1 MITTQTADS
10 VLKSYYL
17 GVVSDQLDK
26 TVNPLLAE
34 IKKTASDVWG
44 RDVRKA
50 VRFGVSGG
58 VGAGTEDGDLPKAL
72 SSGYAQFVA
81 PLKNLYGTIEVSDK
95 AIRASENNEGAFVNL
110 LNDEMGSLVR
120 SSAFNFSRMLF
131 GDGSGKLASIT
142 AIPSTGDTEYTVDS
156 AINLAEGMV
165 VDIYSADTRDTA
177 GAVIASVDRATNKI
191 AFEGTVSNVAADD
204 VIYMQNSKDLE
215 ITGLKAIFEAEE
227 LYGIT
232 RTGKSWLTPYT
243 KSSFGAMSEDALQEA
258 IDGVEEYGG
267 GKVNF
272 IVCSRGVRRK
282 LITAHPRRRRPFLPQ
297 GHDVSS
303 QHRRLRSPSAVRLAV
318 AGGRGRQDLEAD
330 PRQARLYGD
339 ARQVRRAHVL
349 SSRRAGDA
357 HGHHRIT
364 RRAGD
369 DGQRSF
375 GACRRTSCKG
385 RPSKAARGAF

>member
-142 AIPSTGDTEYTVDS
+142 AIPSAGDPEYTVDS

-165 VDIYSADTRDTA
+165 VDIYSENTRDTA

-191 AFEGTVSNVAADD
+191 TFEGTVSNVAADD

-282 LITAHPRRRRPFLPQ
+282 LITAL
-297 GHDVSS
+297 SS
-303 QHRRLRSPSAVRLAV
+303 YRKTDTLSL
-318 AGGRGRQDLEAD
+318 AGGYTALSFNGIPVVADRFCPKGTMYLLNTDDFGLHQLCDWQWLEGEDGKIFKQIPGKPVYTATLVKYAELMCYR
-330 PRQARLYGD
+330 PVGQGMLTG
-339 ARQVRRAHVL
+339 
-349 SSRRAGDA
+349 
-357 HGHHRIT
+357 IT
-364 RRAGD
+364 E
-369 DGQRSF
+369 
-375 GACRRTSCKG
+375 
-385 RPSKAARGAF
+385 

>member
-191 AFEGTVSNVAADD
+191 AFEGTVSNVAAND

-232 RTGKSWLTPYT
+232 RTGKSWLTP
-243 KSSFGAMSEDALQEA
+243 
-258 IDGVEEYGG
+258 IR
-267 GKVNF
+267 
-272 IVCSRGVRRK
+272 SR
-282 LITAHPRRRRPFLPQ
+282 A
-297 GHDVSS
+297 
-303 QHRRLRSPSAVRLAV
+303 SAR
-318 AGGRGRQDLEAD
+318 
-330 PRQARLYGD
+330 
-339 ARQVRRAHVL
+339 
-349 SSRRAGDA
+349 
-357 HGHHRIT
+357 
-364 RRAGD
+364 
-369 DGQRSF
+369 
-375 GACRRTSCKG
+375 
-385 RPSKAARGAF
+385 

>member
-191 AFEGTVSNVAADD
+191 AFEGTVSNVAAND

-215 ITGLKAIFEAEE
+215 ITASKPSSRRRSFTASPARVRAGSPLYEVELRRDERGRFAGGDRRRGRIRRRQGQLHRLLAGREAQAHHGA
-227 LYGIT
+227 LFLPQDGHPLSCGRIYG
-232 RTGKSWLTPYT
+232 
-243 KSSFGAMSEDALQEA
+243 ALVQ
-258 IDGVEEYGG
+258 
-267 GKVNF
+267 
-272 IVCSRGVRRK
+272 R
-282 LITAHPRRRRPFLPQ
+282 HPRRCRPLLPQ
-297 GHDVSS
+297 GHDVPA
-303 QHRRLRSPSAVRLAV
+303 QYRRLRSPSAVRLAV

-330 PRQARLYGD
+330 PGKPVYTATLVKYAELMCYRPVGQGMLTG
-339 ARQVRRAHVL
+339 
-349 SSRRAGDA
+349 
-357 HGHHRIT
+357 IT
-364 RRAGD
+364 E
-369 DGQRSF
+369 
-375 GACRRTSCKG
+375 
-385 RPSKAARGAF
+385 

>member
-142 AIPSTGDTEYTVDS
+142 EIPSTGDTEYTVDS

-191 AFEGTVSNVAADD
+191 AFEGTVSNVAAND

-282 LITAHPRRRRPFLPQ
+282 LITAL
-297 GHDVSS
+297 SS
-303 QHRRLRSPSAVRLAV
+303 YRKTDTLSL
-318 AGGRGRQDLEAD
+318 AGGYTALSFNGIPVVADRFCPKGTMYLLNTDDFGLHQLCDWQWLEGEDGKILKQIPGKPVYTATLVKYAELMCYR
-330 PRQARLYGD
+330 PVGQGMLTG
-339 ARQVRRAHVL
+339 
-349 SSRRAGDA
+349 
-357 HGHHRIT
+357 IT
-364 RRAGD
+364 E
-369 DGQRSF
+369 
-375 GACRRTSCKG
+375 
-385 RPSKAARGAF
+385 